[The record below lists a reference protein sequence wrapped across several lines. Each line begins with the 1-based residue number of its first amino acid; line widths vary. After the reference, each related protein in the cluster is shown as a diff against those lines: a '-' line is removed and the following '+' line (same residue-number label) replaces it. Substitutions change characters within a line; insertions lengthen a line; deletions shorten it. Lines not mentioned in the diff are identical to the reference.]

1 MTPPKLTSGSWLVIA
16 LVTAGLLL
24 ALIALK
30 VRRFPHER
38 QHGPAASQ
46 PAADGDRK

>member
-16 LVTAGLLL
+16 LVTAGVIL
-24 ALIALK
+24 AIVALK

-38 QHGPAASQ
+38 QQVPAASQ
-46 PAADGDRK
+46 PAATK